1 MRGKE
6 KGFTLIEVM
15 FAILVGMLLLGA
27 AYVAMTAGQQSS
39 AGVER
44 KVAAQQDV
52 RAAMQIMG
60 LDLSMASYN
69 PHYAPNIWHDL
80 PGFGSVVQCTASGDQ
95 TFRGIREA
103 TPTAITVEMDI
114 GESNLVGDDQG
125 EIIRYNYN
133 STGQERFITRE
144 TVNCDNIRAASAA
157 SPFLGDSTGSGR
169 PRSVRVIN
177 NDLNIRNGRTPVGD
191 IAVFRYFDAR
201 NPANELYPHISSS
214 QISQIRRIDIT
225 LAVETDEVDPATKVR
240 KRMTYSTSVLVRNQA
255 F

>member
-6 KGFTLIEVM
+6 TGFTLVEVM

-27 AYVAMTAGQQSS
+27 AYVAMNAGQQSS

-52 RAAMQIMG
+52 RAALQIMG

-80 PGFGSVVQCTASGDQ
+80 PGFGSVVQCTASGNQ
-95 TFRGIREA
+95 AFKGIREA
-103 TPTAITVEMDI
+103 TATAITVEMDI
-114 GESNLVGDDQG
+114 GESNLVGDDRG

-133 STGQERFITRE
+133 FDGQNRFITRE

-157 SPFLGDSTGSGR
+157 FPFLGDNQASPR
-169 PRSVRVIN
+169 PRTVRVIN
-177 NDLNIRNGRTPVGD
+177 QDLGILNGRGQPA
-191 IAVFRYFDAR
+191 IFRYFNAIGQGV
-201 NPANELYPHISSS
+201 ELYPGVNADDIPN
-214 QISQIRRIDIT
+214 IRRIDIT
-225 LAVETDEVDPATKVR
+225 LAVETDEVDPATKAR
-240 KRMTYSTSVLVRNQA
+240 KRMTYSTSVLVRNHA

>member
-52 RAAMQIMG
+52 RAALQIMG
-60 LDLSMASYN
+60 LDLSMTSYN
-69 PHYAPNIWHDL
+69 PHYAPNLWHDL
-80 PGFGSVVQCTASGDQ
+80 PGFGSMVQCTASGDQ

-103 TPTAITVEMDI
+103 TPTAITLEMDI

-125 EIIRYNYN
+125 EIIRYNYDQAN
-133 STGQERFITRE
+133 QSITRE
-144 TVNCDNIRAASAA
+144 TANCDQVRSAA
-157 SPFLGDSTGSGR
+157 AAAHFLGDTIGSGR

-177 NDLNIRNGRTPVGD
+177 NDLNIRNGRMPVGD

-214 QISQIRRIDIT
+214 QIPQIRRIDIA
-225 LAVETDEVDPATKVR
+225 LAVETDEVDPATKAR